1 MSDLYAMLE
10 VSREASD
17 EEIKKS
23 YRRLAMQYHPDRN
36 AAADAEEKF
45 KDISEAYQIL
55 SDPDKRAHYDRFGSA
70 PGASSG
76 FGGNAGFEHIDLS
89 EALNIFMRDFGG
101 FGGFESIFGGG
112 RSPAEAN
119 RGQDIRVTVKLA
131 LQEVALG
138 AKRSIKLKTLTACST
153 CNGTGAARGTKP
165 VTCTTCSG
173 SGEVRRATRSMFGQF
188 VQVGPCPACHGEGY
202 TIPTPC
208 EVCRGD
214 GRIKGEHSVSV
225 EIPAG
230 ISSQNYLTLRGE
242 GAAGARG
249 GPNGDLVVM
258 IEIKDDDRFQRNGDD
273 LEYGLAVSFSQ
284 AALGTTVVIPTPYGD
299 EKLAV
304 PAGIQSG
311 AVLRMRGK
319 GLPRLGGN
327 GVGDLNVRAHLWT
340 PDDLNEEQQRLFA
353 ELAKHEADGP
363 SRKGGFWARLKDT
376 LLKETLGS

>member
-1 MSDLYAMLE
+1 MSDLYVMLE
-10 VSREASD
+10 VSREATD
-17 EEIKKS
+17 DEIKKS
-23 YRRLAMQYHPDRN
+23 YRRLAMVYHPDRN
-36 AAADAEEKF
+36 SAPDAEAKF

-70 PGASSG
+70 PGASAG

-119 RGQDIRVTVKLA
+119 RGQDIRVTVKLT

-138 AKRSIKLKTLTACST
+138 AKRSIKIKTLTSCANCNGSGAAKGSKPITCST
-153 CNGTGAARGTKP
+153 CG
-165 VTCTTCSG
+165 G

-188 VQVGPCPACHGEGY
+188 VQVGPCPTCHGEGH
-202 TIPTPC
+202 TIQTPC
-208 EVCRGD
+208 EVCRGE
-214 GRIKGEHSVSV
+214 GRVKGEHTVSV
-225 EIPAG
+225 DIPAG
-230 ISSQNYLTLRGE
+230 ISAQNYLTLRGQ
-242 GAAGARG
+242 GAAGPRG
-249 GPNGDLVVM
+249 GPSGDLVVM
-258 IEIKDDDRFQRNGDD
+258 IEIKDDERFQRNGDD
-273 LEYGLAVSFSQ
+273 LVYELAVSFSQ
-284 AALGTTVVIPTPYGD
+284 AALGTSVVIPTPYGD

-311 AVLRMRGK
+311 TVLRLRGK

-327 GVGDLNVRAHLWT
+327 GSGDLNVRAHIWT
-340 PDDLNEEQQRLFA
+340 PDDLNEEQKTLFA

-363 SRKGGFWARLKDT
+363 SKKGGFWAKLKEA
-376 LLKETLGS
+376 LLKETSGT